1 MKVLITGNMGYVG
14 PCVLKLLRA
23 RYPSAYIIGYD
34 MGYFASQLT
43 NADNLPECNLD
54 VQYIGDIRHF
64 PEALLTGIDTV
75 IHLAAISNDPMG
87 NAFENVT
94 YEINHRAS
102 AIFARAAK
110 KAGVRSFVFAS
121 SCSIYGSAG
130 SGARTENS
138 PVNPLTAYAKS
149 KVLLENELKNLAD
162 KDFLTTC
169 LRFSTA
175 CGMSDRLR
183 LDLVLN
189 DFVASAIVSNQ
200 IMILSDGTSWRPLI
214 HIRDMA
220 RAIDWALSR
229 DKSSGEHLVVN
240 VGTNSW
246 NYQIKDLAEVIA
258 GIIPDVQVNIN
269 KHAQPDKRSYK
280 VNFDLFS
287 SLAPDY
293 LPQYDLP
300 TVVEELK
307 AGLDAMNFNDKL
319 FRSSRFMRLKV
330 LEHLKDKGLLKDD
343 LRWAFK

>member
-1 MKVLITGNMGYVG
+1 MKVLISGNMGYVG
-14 PCVLKLLRA
+14 PCVSKLLRA
-23 RYPSAYIIGYD
+23 KYPSAYIIGYD

-43 NADNLPECNLD
+43 NVDNFPECNVD
-54 VQYIGDIRHF
+54 VQYMGDIRHF
-64 PEALLTGIDTV
+64 PNELFAGVDAV
-75 IHLAAISNDPMG
+75 VHLAAISNDPMG

-102 AIFARAAK
+102 AILARAAK

-121 SCSIYGSAG
+121 SCSIYGAAD
-130 SGARTENS
+130 SGARTEDS

-149 KVLLENELKNLAD
+149 KVLLENELKSIAD

-175 CGMSDRLR
+175 CGMSERLR

-189 DFVASAIVSNQ
+189 DFVASAIASNQ

-220 RAIDWALSR
+220 RAIDWASSR
-229 DKSSGEHLVVN
+229 DKSSGTHLAVN

-246 NYQIKDLAEVIA
+246 NYQIKDLANAVAE
-258 GIIPDVQVNIN
+258 IIPGVQVNIN

-293 LPQYDLP
+293 QPQYDLA
-300 TVVEELK
+300 TVVKELK
-307 AGLDAMNFNDKL
+307 TGLDAMNFSDKL
-319 FRSSRFMRLKV
+319 FRSSRFMRLRV

-343 LRWAFK
+343 LRWTFK